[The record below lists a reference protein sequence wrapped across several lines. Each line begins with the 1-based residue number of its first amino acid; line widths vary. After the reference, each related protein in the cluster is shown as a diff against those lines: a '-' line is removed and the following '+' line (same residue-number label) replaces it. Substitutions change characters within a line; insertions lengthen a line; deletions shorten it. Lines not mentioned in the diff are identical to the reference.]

1 MDSLQALGDPVRLG
15 IVESLARQPA
25 SVGVLAEQ
33 FPISRPA
40 VSRHLRVLKDAGLV
54 DSIVDGTR
62 RVYRVRPQGVA
73 ALREYMDQLW
83 RDASAHRPCDAPTFS
98 ATRRRAVRQPRCD
111 HELRAWCARSPD
123 AS

>member
-1 MDSLQALGDPVRLG
+1 MESLQALGDPVRLG

-83 RDASAHRPCDAPTFS
+83 RDASARYTLAVENLTEDDA
-98 ATRRRAVRQPRCD
+98 
-111 HELRAWCARSPD
+111 
-123 AS
+123 

>member
-40 VSRHLRVLKDAGLV
+40 VSRRLRVLKDAGLV

-83 RDASAHRPCDAPTFS
+83 RDASARYTL
-98 ATRRRAVRQPRCD
+98 AVENLTEED
-111 HELRAWCARSPD
+111 E
-123 AS
+123 

>member
-83 RDASAHRPCDAPTFS
+83 RDASARYTL
-98 ATRRRAVRQPRCD
+98 AVENLTEED
-111 HELRAWCARSPD
+111 E
-123 AS
+123 

>member
-15 IVESLARQPA
+15 IDESLARQPA
-25 SVGVLAEQ
+25 SVGELAEP

-83 RDASAHRPCDAPTFS
+83 RDASARYTLAVENLTEDDA
-98 ATRRRAVRQPRCD
+98 
-111 HELRAWCARSPD
+111 
-123 AS
+123 